1 MSEKTQED
9 VLLAWQTFISRG
21 IILED
26 KVRPIIARSWQRCLS
41 YGLDPWSS
49 DYPKCS
55 DTLLKEKRR
64 EYESLLS
71 QIRPVMELLFAML
84 HCNISICDGEGFVF
98 DLITPLKSYPRTLGT
113 YIEESTCGNGAM
125 TIALQEKVPVRIDGY
140 EKYRVIS
147 HPYSSVCAPIVKNKE
162 VIGAIN
168 ATSPFGALPQE
179 AFALIIAAGKL
190 IESLLLDKGSHS
202 VPQNDQPWYELI
214 DSSSWALILLDE
226 RNRIAAINKVARQE
240 LGYGYEEQWLNQP
253 IEEVLIDKRDSAYL
267 TRDDDGQP
275 KPPRKIR
282 FKLQD
287 SPGGSIRSMELIRKN
302 GVEFAPGRY
311 RRVLLLDPGLPVH
324 EGPVNPEQSV
334 SSYLVNNHSQEVEFL
349 GKGEEWRKIK
359 ELVSRTSPFPSSVLL
374 LGETGT
380 GKEVLART
388 IHRLSQRQ
396 GNFVAVNCGAIPR
409 ELLQSELF
417 GYAGGA
423 FTGARSGGSV
433 GKFEHAHKGTLFLD
447 EIGEMPMD
455 MQVSLLRFLQERTVT
470 KINSNHPKPVDVRI
484 IAATNKN
491 MYDLVGQGL
500 FREDLYY
507 RLNVIEINIPPLR
520 ARSEDIPMLA
530 QFFVAELCKQFNIL
544 PKKIDEA
551 TMETLVRHFWPGN
564 VRELKNV
571 MEKAVVMTAGD
582 TITPDVLPKQ
592 IQALEPPSPQP
603 ADNPGREAEELSE
616 KDYILHML
624 EQHGGN
630 VAQTAKAL
638 NIARNTLYRRLL
650 KHNIQLKVQPVQGN
664 KK

>member
-49 DYPKCS
+49 DFPKCS
-55 DTLLKEKRR
+55 DTLLTEKRR
-64 EYESLLS
+64 EYEPL
-71 QIRPVMELLFAML
+71 RFRVKPVMELLFALL

-113 YIEESTCGNGAM
+113 YIKESTCGNGAM
-125 TIALQEKVPVRIDGY
+125 TIALHEKVPVRIDGY

-147 HPYSSVCAPIVKNKE
+147 HPYSSVCSPIVMNGE
-162 VIGAIN
+162 VLGAIN

-179 AFALIIAAGKL
+179 AFGLITAAGKL
-190 IESLLLDKGSHS
+190 IESLLFEINSPSLSE
-202 VPQNDQPWYELI
+202 NFQPWQELI
-214 DSSSWALILLDE
+214 DCSSWAVIFLDE
-226 RNRIAAINKVARQE
+226 ENRIAAANTVARQE
-240 LGYGYEEQWLNQP
+240 LGYGHEVQWLNQS
-253 IEEVLIDKRDSAYL
+253 IEEVLIDKSDSAYL

-275 KPPRKIR
+275 KPPQIR
-282 FKLQD
+282 FKVHD
-287 SPGGSIRSMELIRKN
+287 SRGGAIRPMELIRKN
-302 GVEFAPGRY
+302 GIELVQGQY
-311 RRVLLLDPGLPVH
+311 RRVLLLDPGLPAQ
-324 EGPVNPEQSV
+324 GGSVNPGQSV
-334 SSYLVNNHSQEVEFL
+334 SNYLVNNHSQEVEFL
-349 GKGEEWRKIK
+349 GKGEEWKKIK

-417 GYAGGA
+417 GYVGGA

-520 ARSEDIPMLA
+520 ERSEDISMLA
-530 QFFVAELCKQFNIL
+530 QFFVAELCKQFNIH

-551 TMETLVRHFWPGN
+551 TMETLCRHLWPGN

-592 IQALEPPSPQP
+592 IFQTVNPLSPQP
-603 ADNPGREAEELSE
+603 ADKPGAESE
-616 KDYILHML
+616 EMSERDYILHML

-630 VAQTAKAL
+630 VAQTAKSL
-638 NIARNTLYRRLL
+638 HIARNTLYRRLL
-650 KHNIQLKVQPVQGN
+650 KHNIQLKVQPVQR
-664 KK
+664 K